1 MNANIFYS
9 RKFALIRGFLIFAFV
24 GCAST
29 KHAPLGQQSPQRIER
44 KITKTISGQYL
55 LYLPADYGKLNRKW
69 PLLLFLHGSG
79 ERGSDL
85 EKVKIHGPPKLVAQG
100 KQFPFIIVSP
110 QCPEGERWAYP
121 SGLDLLDAILNEV
134 TENYHVDETRLYLT
148 GLGMGGEGTWALAIA
163 YPHRFAA
170 IAPVCGRSFPE
181 RAERIKHLPA
191 WAFHGAKDN
200 VVSLEHSEKM
210 VEALKK
216 NGSLV
221 QFTVYPEAN
230 HDSWTETY
238 NNPELYE
245 WLLKQHR

>member
-1 MNANIFYS
+1 MRYCS
-9 RKFALIRGFLIFAFV
+9 FAAILLLMFMLT

-29 KHAPLGQQSPQRIER
+29 QHMPLGQQSPQRIER

-55 LYLPADYGKLNRKW
+55 LYLPADYGKLNRQW

-79 ERGSDL
+79 ERGNDL

-110 QCPEGERWAYP
+110 QCPTEERWAYP
-121 SGLDLLDAILNEV
+121 AGLDLLEAILNEV
-134 TENYHVDETRLYLT
+134 TEKYRADETRIYVT
-148 GLGMGGEGTWALAIA
+148 GLSMGAEGTWAMAIA
-163 YPHRFAA
+163 HPNRFAA

-181 RAERIKHLPA
+181 RAERIKHLPV
-191 WAFHGAKDN
+191 WVFHGAKDN
-200 VVSLEHSEKM
+200 AVPLEHSEKM

-216 NGSLV
+216 HGNV
-221 QFTVYPEAN
+221 VRFTIYPEAN

-238 NNPELYE
+238 DNPELFE
-245 WLLKQHR
+245 WLLKQQR